1 MKKFLKWCGIII
13 SIPFALFIIISI
25 LIYIPPVQ
33 EFIVRKAASA
43 ASAAAGMDIS
53 VGRISLSFPLNLNIH
68 NVSAVQEKDTLLSAG
83 KITLKVQMKPL
94 FRKQVE
100 IDAFSLK
107 EISLN
112 TMNMIEGLALKGEL
126 GELYLESHGVAL
138 SPETATINSFRRTA
152 VLEVYATRG

>member
-1 MKKFLKWCGIII
+1 MKKILKWCGIII
-13 SIPFALFIIISI
+13 SIPLTLFIIISI

-33 EFIVRKAASA
+33 EFIVRKAASM

-68 NVSAVQEKDTLLSAG
+68 RVSAVQEKDTLLNAG

-100 IDAFSLK
+100 IDAFHTGLHYLLK
-107 EISLN
+107 PL
-112 TMNMIEGLALKGEL
+112 L
-126 GELYLESHGVAL
+126 
-138 SPETATINSFRRTA
+138 
-152 VLEVYATRG
+152 